1 MKING
6 EKLRR
11 ERHKKAINQDALANA
26 IGLSQGMVSMLEQG
40 IRNVKWSTL
49 ESICA
54 HIGCAP
60 ELITEDG
67 EPSPYTQIMRDVKRL
82 SDNQVEIVAS
92 LVREFIC
99 LSK

>member
-6 EKLRR
+6 ENLKR
-11 ERHKKAINQDALANA
+11 ERQRKGINQDALAEA

-40 IRNVKWSTL
+40 VRNVKWSTL

-54 HIGCAP
+54 FIGCDP
-60 ELITEDG
+60 ELITENG
-67 EPSPYTQIMRDVKRL
+67 EPSPYVQIMRGVKSL
-82 SDNQVEIVAS
+82 SDSQVEIVAS
-92 LVREFIC
+92 LVKEFLC